1 MQDKAGLSM
10 SRVNISGQ
18 EASMSEALANCDK
31 KFLRSQSTNPVKFIN
46 AHHFPTLSK
55 TITIDS

>member
-1 MQDKAGLSM
+1 M

-46 AHHFPTLSK
+46 AHHFPPLSK